1 MNRHQKIEKRIA
13 VLTERLND
21 ACARQIERM
30 KVVDSE
36 KLFADDQF
44 NAAFEREGYIQA
56 EIDKLTLL
64 DAQLSDLEVAVDE
77 ALRI

>member
-44 NAAFEREGYIQA
+44 NAAFEREGYIQD